1 MAHWHATRT
10 KIQLK
15 LAIQRSRMLQEKKA
29 ALHKKVRLEIAE
41 LVERHKLESARVKTE
56 SLIMD
61 DIHLELLELLELYCE
76 THYARF
82 GLLEGRDNEPDDA
95 IREPM
100 IAIIHAAHR
109 TEVKELHVLQNML
122 SARYSTEFSEAALQN
137 TENCVSERIT
147 RKLAFHLPPPEM
159 VDAYLSEICKA
170 YQVPFGQAPTPLD
183 TLSTDAVDHDWHTL
197 VQRFDALKRTH
208 G

>member
-1 MAHWHATRT
+1 MVRWHATRT

-29 ALHKKVRLEIAE
+29 ALAKKMRLEIAE
-41 LVERHKLESARVKTE
+41 LVERNKLESARIKTE

-61 DIHLELLELLELYCE
+61 DVHLELLELLELYCE
-76 THYARF
+76 TLYARF
-82 GLLEGRDNEPDDA
+82 GLLEVRNNEPDDA

-109 TEVKELHVLQNML
+109 TEVKELHVLQDML
-122 SARYSTEFSEAALQN
+122 VARYSAEFSEAALQN

-147 RKLAFHLPPPEM
+147 RKLAFRMPPPEM
-159 VDAYLSEICKA
+159 VDAYLGEICRA
-170 YQVPFGQAPTPLD
+170 YQVPFGQAPAPLD
-183 TLSTDAVDHDWHTL
+183 TPQTDASDHDWQTL
-197 VQRFDALKRTH
+197 VQRFDALKQNH
-208 G
+208 E

>member
-1 MAHWHATRT
+1 MARWHATRT

-41 LVERHKLESARVKTE
+41 LVERQKLESARVKTE

-76 THYARF
+76 TLYARF
-82 GLLEGRDNEPDDA
+82 GLLEGRENEPDDA

-159 VDAYLSEICKA
+159 VNAYLSEICKD
-170 YQVPFGQAPTPLD
+170 YQVPFGQAPTTPD
-183 TLSTDAVDHDWHTL
+183 TPSTEAGDHDWHTL

>member
-76 THYARF
+76 TLYARF
-82 GLLEGRDNEPDDA
+82 GLLEGRDKCQLVRRSLAGTLITAWIDK
-95 IREPM
+95 R
-100 IAIIHAAHR
+100 IHA
-109 TEVKELHVLQNML
+109 TSGK
-122 SARYSTEFSEAALQN
+122 
-137 TENCVSERIT
+137 
-147 RKLAFHLPPPEM
+147 K
-159 VDAYLSEICKA
+159 KW
-170 YQVPFGQAPTPLD
+170 G
-183 TLSTDAVDHDWHTL
+183 
-197 VQRFDALKRTH
+197 
-208 G
+208 

>member
-1 MAHWHATRT
+1 MARWHATRT

-41 LVERHKLESARVKTE
+41 LVERQKLESARVKTE

-76 THYARF
+76 TLYARF
-82 GLLEGRDNEPDDA
+82 GLLEGRENEPDDA

-137 TENCVSERIT
+137 TENCVSE
-147 RKLAFHLPPPEM
+147 
-159 VDAYLSEICKA
+159 LSLI
-170 YQVPFGQAPTPLD
+170 
-183 TLSTDAVDHDWHTL
+183 HI
-197 VQRFDALKRTH
+197 
-208 G
+208 